1 MNLRP
6 YQIAAIESVLAM
18 WRKGAKRLLVQMAT
32 GTGKTVLFAELAKRC
47 KGNVLI
53 VNERQELV
61 EQTASRV
68 AEWTGAPVGIEMG
81 DRRDLSRGPRPRVVV
96 ASIQTLAKRFTA
108 VPFNWPTFIVI
119 DEAHH
124 AVAKSY
130 RDVLDYF
137 SGSYI
142 LGVTATPDRS
152 DEIFLGQTF
161 EELAFQY
168 SIAHAIRDGW
178 LAPIRQFAIKTTIDL
193 SRVRTTAGDLNAGDL
208 EAVMVHEANL
218 AQVARP
224 IVSESKG
231 KPGIVFGVSVRH
243 AHDLAAALNSIS
255 GSPNFAAALDGSHS
269 RDERAAV
276 LDAARR
282 GDIKMLCNCA
292 LFTEG
297 FDWPAIEVVAVAR
310 PTKSRAL
317 YAQMVGRGTRLS
329 PGKTDVLVLDFTS
342 NSKKHRLVRAID
354 IYEGQ
359 IAEDELEIINE
370 IADEQAEPVTLE
382 QLMVLSAERLRQRA
396 EEIRYEMLRADPF
409 AAALIGKNFGAPAPE
424 RPTEA
429 QVKALLG
436 HGIQPQTIS
445 AITRGLAETLVASLE
460 LRKTMGLATA
470 PQARLLRRYG
480 IDATNVTKADAS
492 KIIAHARA
500 GGFRP
505 SVVKSAAA
513 QFIGKEVG

>member
-1 MNLRP
+1 MSLRP
-6 YQIAAIESVLAM
+6 YQIAAVESVLAK

-68 AEWTGAPVGIEMG
+68 AEWTGSSVGIEMA

-96 ASIQTLAKRFTA
+96 ASIQTLAKRFTS

-137 SGSYI
+137 SDAYI

-208 EAVMVHEANL
+208 EAVMLHEAAL

-224 IVSESKG
+224 IVSESEG

-329 PGKTDVLVLDFTS
+329 PGKKDVLVLDFTS

-354 IYEGQ
+354 IYEGE

-396 EEIRYEMLRADPF
+396 EEVRYEMLRADPF
-409 AAALIGKNFGAPAPE
+409 SAALLKGSGPGSG
-424 RPTEA
+424 RPNEA

-436 HGIQPQTIS
+436 HGIQPQTIA
-445 AITRGLAETLVASLE
+445 AITYGCAETMIASLE
-460 LRKTMGLATA
+460 LRKSMGLATA

-480 IDATNVTKADAS
+480 IDATNVTKADAA

-505 SVVKSAAA
+505 SVVHAAHAAVTA
-513 QFIGKEVG
+513 QKGSV